1 MRGLLLIKNF
11 LDYTIGIT
19 PTCAGTTWYQVQ
31 GLPLLWDHPCMCGD
45 YPGNATYKICSRG
58 SPLHVRGLHVSQS
71 LFLQPVRI
79 TPACAGTTYNPVAIS
94 FTNRDHPRLCGD
106 YESQTSTPLTPPG
119 SPPPVRGLLKN
130 CNAFYLLDGIT
141 PACAG
146 TTQACSSMLQFP

>member
-1 MRGLLLIKNF
+1 MGRITPACAGTTKSKSDCIKVRQDHPRMCGDYSPCSIDLCVGWGSPLHVRGLLLIKNF

-58 SPLHVRGLHVSQS
+58 SPLHVRGLPCT
-71 LFLQPVRI
+71 LLI
-79 TPACAGTTYNPVAIS
+79 PAS
-94 FTNRDHPRLCGD
+94 KL
-106 YESQTSTPLTPPG
+106 
-119 SPPPVRGLLKN
+119 
-130 CNAFYLLDGIT
+130 GIT

-146 TTQACSSMLQFP
+146 TTRKSKSFSPTC